1 MSSAWSRA
9 TKLAARQHGV
19 LSLRDATDLGLA
31 PSTLYAWVRA
41 GRLQRPV
48 RRVFVVSG
56 APETWHQRVLVAAR
70 SSDAWASHT
79 TAAALWE
86 LQGFRRG
93 RVELLTLHGRRR
105 SRAGWV
111 THETRHL
118 RAVDLDEH
126 GGVPCTSVARTV
138 LDLPAVVQPYLVGR
152 AMDDACRRWPGMLDQ
167 LVRRFLELPRR
178 GRPGTRLLRAM
189 LDERL
194 GRGRFTQTDFET
206 AALRLSGTADA
217 ACSVSRRGPSQP
229 PSDARTGERGPSGA
243 VAVPA
248 PSRFRSG
255 ADMRLVERR
264 AGSGRGRR
272 TRAMPSSRM
281 RSGCAGRDPGRPGTA
296 LSARR
301 SGARPTGHHE
311 IATGRHGDGHEE
323 GQQVGV
329 HDGVRTA
336 GRQSAERTTG
346 EDQVEH
352 DMADAGRRVDR
363 TQTAAA
369 PDRCVGPERQRDERG
384 ER

>member
-1 MSSAWSRA
+1 MSSAWLRA

-167 LVRRFLELPRR
+167 LVLRFLELPRR

-189 LDERL
+189 LDERM
-194 GRGRFTQTDFET
+194 GRGQFTQTDFET
-206 AALRLSGTADA
+206 AALRLVESLGL
-217 ACSVSRRGPSQP
+217 
-229 PSDARTGERGPSGA
+229 
-243 VAVPA
+243 PA
-248 PSRFRSG
+248 PALQHRVRDGDFLAYLDMAWPQIRLGLECDSLAHHFGKAAHEWEHRRRRRLQRLGWEIIEVTYDDVVRRPRSTSDEI
-255 ADMRLVERR
+255 AELYRERERLVAM
-264 AGSGRGRR
+264 AG
-272 TRAMPSSRM
+272 
-281 RSGCAGRDPGRPGTA
+281 
-296 LSARR
+296 
-301 SGARPTGHHE
+301 
-311 IATGRHGDGHEE
+311 
-323 GQQVGV
+323 
-329 HDGVRTA
+329 
-336 GRQSAERTTG
+336 
-346 EDQVEH
+346 
-352 DMADAGRRVDR
+352 
-363 TQTAAA
+363 
-369 PDRCVGPERQRDERG
+369 
-384 ER
+384 